1 MKFFITT
8 LIASVAVFCSAP
20 FLDDETSIGCAVIT
34 SIYTFVYSIVAIIV
48 ISVKKKDSANI
59 SDVKAFQKKVILTF
73 LVLSAFLILLC
84 LAWFVMS
91 EGQEILAF
99 VILVLILFS
108 LISVPVIIQT
118 RYRCQESEDKTRFLE
133 NLADNN
139 QENEK

>member
-20 FLDDETSIGCAVIT
+20 FLDDETSIRCAVIT

-73 LVLSAFLILLC
+73 LVLSVFLILLC

-118 RYRCQESEDKTRFLE
+118 RYRRQESEDKMRFLE